1 MYNMPTIVE
10 NIKKVVDMGESLPQD
25 RIVGGLKYVIVKQ
38 GKENEFESLFREL
51 ASKVREHDKEC
62 NYYDLYK
69 SEQPRTYLVM
79 EQYENRDALQRHQ
92 KSEHGKY
99 YFPKIREL
107 LDEIDVKYYECSLSL
122 KCL

>member
-10 NIKKVVDMGESLPQD
+10 DIKKVVDMGESLPQD
-25 RIVGGLKYVIVKQ
+25 RIVGGLKCVIVKQ

-51 ASKVREHDKEC
+51 ASKVREHDKGC

-107 LDEIDVKYYECSLSL
+107 PVIEDCSTNSVRKML
-122 KCL
+122 KLY